1 MPVRT
6 AEAVWQGNLREG
18 QGRMKLGSGAFEGR
32 YTWSSRFEEAQGTN
46 PEELIAAAHAGCFT
60 MALASQLTKAG
71 FPPEQIQ
78 TSARVH
84 LDKVDGA
91 NKITTVELD
100 TEARV
105 PTVDEAHFLELA
117 DTAKRTCPVSQALA
131 GVEIK
136 LQAKLS
142 T

>member
-18 QGRMKLGSGAFEGR
+18 KGRMKLGSGAFEGR

-84 LDKVDGA
+84 LDMVDGA

-117 DTAKRTCPVSQALA
+117 NTAKRTCPVSQALA

-136 LQAKLS
+136 LQARLS
-142 T
+142 G

>member
-91 NKITTVELD
+91 NKITTIELD

-136 LQAKLS
+136 LQARLS
-142 T
+142 G

>member
-84 LDKVDGA
+84 LDRVNGA

-105 PTVDEAHFLELA
+105 PTVDEARFLELA

-136 LQAKLS
+136 LQARLAG
-142 T
+142 

>member
-60 MALASQLTKAG
+60 MAMASQLTKAG

-136 LQAKLS
+136 LQARLS
-142 T
+142 G

>member
-84 LDKVDGA
+84 LDNVDGA
-91 NKITTVELD
+91 NKITTIELN

-105 PTVDEAHFLELA
+105 PAVDEPRFLELA

>member
-84 LDKVDGA
+84 LDKADGA

-117 DTAKRTCPVSQALA
+117 NTAKRTCPVSQALA

-136 LQAKLS
+136 LQARLS
-142 T
+142 G